1 MMKRFAFGIG
11 ILLIILVYSILSF
24 ASIEGTR
31 IKLNSPD
38 ETANYFSARTLA
50 QTDEIGYAEP
60 LLESSKGVV
69 HPRSMTTAGD
79 RVVPVG
85 FLGLAMF
92 YGTLG
97 KIFGPYLILFFT
109 PVLAVLSAWL
119 LYLFLAYFFPMR
131 VAALSGVLLL
141 VHPAYW
147 YYASRGMLP
156 NVLFVDFLL
165 LGAWLLVA
173 AYRSELLRVYFFSGI
188 AMGLALTVRLSE
200 AIWIIAA
207 LFLAAI
213 LSLPRRFVAITIV
226 FLIGCA
232 LPLAGLFALNA
243 SVYGH
248 PFIFGYQNGATYE
261 SVAAFDRLMSLVSNF
276 NIEQLPALRE
286 ELDLMLEKARV
297 YIVPFGYDPASFA
310 KHFELYGISMFW
322 WFTHPAHFGFYMV
335 LPPGLYECFL
345 NKKRELIT
353 YIFAFLL
360 ISFWLVMYYGSWTF
374 TDNINDEVTIGNSYV
389 RYWLPFY
396 ILSIPFV
403 AWVFV
408 SFLRRGTWLVS
419 RTLIVLATVVVM
431 MFFSGKAVLYEY
443 KDSVFPLIENIKQY
457 HASVEWI
464 LANTEEDA
472 VIFSQRSDKN
482 FFPERKVAQ
491 VFPEFAEKE
500 FLPPLVARAPVYY
513 YGMWNDEDA
522 AYISSRYLS
531 EYDLALEYVADFAAG
546 ERLFRVVYSVE

>member
-1 MMKRFAFGIG
+1 
-11 ILLIILVYSILSF
+11 
-24 ASIEGTR
+24 
-31 IKLNSPD
+31 
-38 ETANYFSARTLA
+38 
-50 QTDEIGYAEP
+50 
-60 LLESSKGVV
+60 
-69 HPRSMTTAGD
+69 
-79 RVVPVG
+79 
-85 FLGLAMF
+85 
-92 YGTLG
+92 
-97 KIFGPYLILFFT
+97 
-109 PVLAVLSAWL
+109 
-119 LYLFLAYFFPMR
+119 
-131 VAALSGVLLL
+131 
-141 VHPAYW
+141 
-147 YYASRGMLP
+147 
-156 NVLFVDFLL
+156 
-165 LGAWLLVA
+165 
-173 AYRSELLRVYFFSGI
+173 
-188 AMGLALTVRLSE
+188 
-200 AIWIIAA
+200 
-207 LFLAAI
+207 
-213 LSLPRRFVAITIV
+213 
-226 FLIGCA
+226 
-232 LPLAGLFALNA
+232 
-243 SVYGH
+243 
-248 PFIFGYQNGATYE
+248 
-261 SVAAFDRLMSLVSNF
+261 
-276 NIEQLPALRE
+276 
-286 ELDLMLEKARV
+286 
-297 YIVPFGYDPASFA
+297 
-310 KHFELYGISMFW
+310 
-322 WFTHPAHFGFYMV
+322 
-335 LPPGLYECFL
+335 
-345 NKKRELIT
+345 
-353 YIFAFLL
+353 
-360 ISFWLVMYYGSWTF
+360 MYYGSWTF